1 MRIIKLLDL
10 YTNNHIAS
18 INQGYPLLFCMKG
31 SEEVQHTETRS
42 FSTLTLLQVG
52 QEVRAHVTFIH
63 WRDSKL
69 VS

>member
-1 MRIIKLLDL
+1 
-10 YTNNHIAS
+10 
-18 INQGYPLLFCMKG
+18 MKG

-52 QEVRAHVTFIH
+52 QEARAHMTFIQ

-69 VS
+69 VSLSKTQAHAKMPKNLKFDDVSADYY